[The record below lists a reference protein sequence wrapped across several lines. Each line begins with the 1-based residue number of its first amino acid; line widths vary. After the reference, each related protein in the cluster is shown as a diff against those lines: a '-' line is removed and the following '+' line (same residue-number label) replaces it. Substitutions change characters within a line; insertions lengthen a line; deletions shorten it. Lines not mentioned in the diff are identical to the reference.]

1 VVWFAKGYEKGSFI
15 FFVYW
20 RKHTV
25 VYRTC
30 KVSKPVVN
38 GLEMYVVDRTCKISK
53 PPIDVLE
60 N

>member
-1 VVWFAKGYEKGSFI
+1 MKRGVSYFLFI
-15 FFVYW
+15 GESIP
-20 RKHTV
+20 V

-38 GLEMYVVDRTCKISK
+38 GLEMYVVDRTCKVSK